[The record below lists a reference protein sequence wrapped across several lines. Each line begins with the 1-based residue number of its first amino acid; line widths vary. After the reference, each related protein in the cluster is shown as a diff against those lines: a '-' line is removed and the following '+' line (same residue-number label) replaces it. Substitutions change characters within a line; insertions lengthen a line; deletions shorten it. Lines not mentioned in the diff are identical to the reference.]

1 MEWQDIKT
9 APRDGTEI
17 LAYSATGHTDVM
29 LVRYIAMI
37 DFLTEAEIEK
47 YVDDGADQDM
57 LEEADWFAA
66 DFVSGDRLSSD
77 CYPTHW
83 MPLPDPPKPTRETNP
98 GVDTDYDPSRD
109 R

>member
-47 YVDDGADQDM
+47 YVD
-57 LEEADWFAA
+57 
-66 DFVSGDRLSSD
+66 VRRRLCFRRPVVVGLLS
-77 CYPTHW
+77 H
-83 MPLPDPPKPTRETNP
+83 PLDASP
-98 GVDTDYDPSRD
+98 
-109 R
+109 